1 MSKGSHRQQSR
12 NEHGECSEVTRDRI
26 QKQAPNKEALR
37 HQENKKP
44 TKEREEHRNA
54 RTSLI
59 TRMRKGKGARENR
72 NNLFLGGAQPP
83 LNRWQIVLPTNG
95 NTGLCNPHGHIV
107 KCTPPQ
113 NG

>member
-59 TRMRKGKGARENR
+59 TRMRKGKGARDPI
-72 NNLFLGGAQPP
+72 FSGGAQPP
-83 LNRWQIVLPTNG
+83 LNCGQIVLPTYG
-95 NTGLCNPHGHIV
+95 NTRFCDPHGNIV
-107 KCTPPQ
+107 KCTPPEH
-113 NG
+113 G